1 MSDGSGDAQARRTN
15 LIEVGMGNDISATVT
30 LVESAAQAPAAP
42 SRLRSRRRLVILG
55 YQVLVAAVALVIWQV
70 CATYQLLDT
79 TVISSP
85 KAVFGY
91 LFGHAIV
98 DPELWTNTYYTMVA
112 TLIAFVVGSVLG
124 ILVGLV
130 CVRIPTLEEIFD
142 PFVTLMNS
150 FPRIALA
157 PLFVVWFGIGVTSK
171 VVLAVSVIFFILMLT
186 TIAGARSVDR
196 NLIALCNSLGAG
208 PWKIFRSITIP
219 TAAPSIFAGLKLGLI
234 YSFLGAIVGEMIASE
249 HGLGQE
255 AMKYS
260 NLFQMDRVLA
270 VLFFL
275 AVITTLLAAGMT
287 AVERRVLRWQ
297 RI

>member
-1 MSDGSGDAQARRTN
+1 MRPNALVLNTAEDVQATRPTTATRR
-15 LIEVGMGNDISATVT
+15 
-30 LVESAAQAPAAP
+30 
-42 SRLRSRRRLVILG
+42 SRRSRRRIAIVA
-55 YQVLVAAVALVIWQV
+55 YQVLVAIAALLIWQL
-70 CATYQLLDT
+70 CASEKLLDT

-85 KAVFGY
+85 GAVFGY
-91 LFGHAIV
+91 LFDEALEGR
-98 DPELWTNTYYTMVA
+98 ELWTNTYYTMIA
-112 TLIAFVVGSVLG
+112 TVIAFGLGSALG
-124 ILVGLV
+124 ILAGLV
-130 CVRIPTLEEIFD
+130 CVQFTIVEEVLD

-157 PLFVVWFGIGVTSK
+157 PLFVVWFGIGVLSK

-186 TIAGARSVDR
+186 TIAGGRSVDR
-196 NLIALCNSLGAG
+196 NLIALCKSLGAG
-208 PWKIFRSITIP
+208 PWKIFRSITLP

-234 YSFLGAIVGEMIASE
+234 YAFLGVIVGEMIASE

-275 AVITTLLAAGMT
+275 AVITTLLATIMT
-287 AVERRVLRWQ
+287 VIERRVLRWQ
-297 RI
+297 RM

>member
-1 MSDGSGDAQARRTN
+1 MRANALVLNTASDERVKGRT
-15 LIEVGMGNDISATVT
+15 M
-30 LVESAAQAPAAP
+30 AAP
-42 SRLRSRRRLVILG
+42 RNRSRQRVVI
-55 YQVLVAAVALVIWQV
+55 YTCQALVAIAALLVWQL
-70 CATYQLLDT
+70 CASEKLLDP

-85 KAVFGY
+85 GAVFGY
-91 LFGHAIV
+91 LFGEALEGK
-98 DPELWTNTYYTMVA
+98 ELWTNTYYTMVA
-112 TLIAFVVGSVLG
+112 TIISFGVGSILG
-124 ILVGLV
+124 ILAGLV
-130 CVRIPTLEEIFD
+130 CVQFPILERIVD

-157 PLFVVWFGIGVTSK
+157 PLFVVWFGIGVLSK

-186 TIAGARSVDR
+186 TIAGGRSVDR
-196 NLIALCNSLGAG
+196 NLIALCKSLGAG
-208 PWKIFRSITIP
+208 PWKIFRSITLP

-234 YSFLGAIVGEMIASE
+234 YAFLGVIVGEMIASE

-275 AVITTLLAAGMT
+275 AIITTILASIMT
-287 AVERRVLRWQ
+287 MIERHVLRWQ

>member
-1 MSDGSGDAQARRTN
+1 M
-15 LIEVGMGNDISATVT
+15 
-30 LVESAAQAPAAP
+30 AAP
-42 SRLRSRRRLVILG
+42 RNRSRQRVVI
-55 YQVLVAAVALVIWQV
+55 YTCQALVAIAALLVWQL
-70 CATYQLLDT
+70 CASEKLLDP

-85 KAVFGY
+85 GAVFGY
-91 LFGHAIV
+91 LFGEALEGK
-98 DPELWTNTYYTMVA
+98 ELWTNTYYTMVA
-112 TLIAFVVGSVLG
+112 TIISFGVGSILG
-124 ILVGLV
+124 ILAGLV
-130 CVRIPTLEEIFD
+130 CVQFPILERIVD

-157 PLFVVWFGIGVTSK
+157 PLFVVWFGIGVLSK

-186 TIAGARSVDR
+186 TIAGGRSVDR
-196 NLIALCNSLGAG
+196 NLIALCKSLGAG
-208 PWKIFRSITIP
+208 PWKIFRSITLP

-234 YSFLGAIVGEMIASE
+234 YAFLGVIVGEMIASE

-275 AVITTLLAAGMT
+275 AIITTILASIMT
-287 AVERRVLRWQ
+287 MIERHVLRWQ

>member
-1 MSDGSGDAQARRTN
+1 VA
-15 LIEVGMGNDISATVT
+15 IV
-30 LVESAAQAPAAP
+30 
-42 SRLRSRRRLVILG
+42 G
-55 YQVLVAAVALVIWQV
+55 YQILVAITALVVWQI
-70 CATYQLLDT
+70 CASEKLLDP

-85 KAVFGY
+85 RAVFGY
-91 LFGHAIV
+91 LFGEALEGS
-98 DPELWTNTYYTMVA
+98 ELWTNAYYTMIA
-112 TLIAFVVGSVLG
+112 TIIAFSLGSVMG
-124 ILVGLV
+124 ILAGLV
-130 CVRIPTLEEIFD
+130 CVQFPIVEEILD

-157 PLFVVWFGIGVTSK
+157 PLFVVWFGIGVLSK

-186 TIAGARSVDR
+186 TIAGGRSVDR
-196 NLIALCNSLGAG
+196 NLIALCKSLGAG
-208 PWKIFRSITIP
+208 PWKIFRSITLP

-234 YSFLGAIVGEMIASE
+234 YAFLGVIVGEMIASE

-275 AVITTLLAAGMT
+275 AIITTLLASVMT
-287 AVERRVLRWQ
+287 IIERRVLRWQ
-297 RI
+297 RM

>member
-1 MSDGSGDAQARRTN
+1 MA
-15 LIEVGMGNDISATVT
+15 
-30 LVESAAQAPAAP
+30 
-42 SRLRSRRRLVILG
+42 
-55 YQVLVAAVALVIWQV
+55 
-70 CATYQLLDT
+70 
-79 TVISSP
+79 
-85 KAVFGY
+85 
-91 LFGHAIV
+91 
-98 DPELWTNTYYTMVA
+98 
-112 TLIAFVVGSVLG
+112 G
-124 ILVGLV
+124 IIVGLI
-130 CVRIPTLEEIFD
+130 CVQFPVLEEVFD

-157 PLFVVWFGIGVTSK
+157 PLFVVWFGIGLLSK

-186 TIAGARSVDR
+186 TIAGGRSVDR
-196 NLIALCNSLGAG
+196 NLIGLCRSLGAS
-208 PWKIFRSITIP
+208 PWKVFRSITLP

-234 YSFLGAIVGEMIASE
+234 YAFLGVIVGEMIASE

-275 AVITTLLAAGMT
+275 AITTTLLATIMT
-287 AVERRVLRWQ
+287 WIERRVLRWQ

>member
-1 MSDGSGDAQARRTN
+1 MSPSLPVTEKDKAVRSPQMLLRQRRSGRRF
-15 LIEVGMGNDISATVT
+15 
-30 LVESAAQAPAAP
+30 
-42 SRLRSRRRLVILG
+42 VILA
-55 YQVLVAAVALVIWQV
+55 YQIVVAIVALAIWQA
-70 CATYQLLDT
+70 CATWKLLDP

-85 KAVFGY
+85 GAVFGY
-91 LFGHAIV
+91 LFGDAIRGK
-98 DPELWTNTYYTMVA
+98 ELWTNAYYTMVA
-112 TLIAFVVGSVLG
+112 TIISFGIGSLAG
-124 ILVGLV
+124 IIVGLI
-130 CVRIPTLEEIFD
+130 CVQFPILEEVFD

-157 PLFVVWFGIGVTSK
+157 PLFVVWFGIGLLSK
-171 VVLAVSVIFFILMLT
+171 VVLAVSVIFFILVLT
-186 TIAGARSVDR
+186 TIAGGRSVDR
-196 NLIALCNSLGAG
+196 NLIGLCRSLGAG
-208 PWKIFRSITIP
+208 PWKVFRSITLP

-234 YSFLGAIVGEMIASE
+234 YAFLGVIVGEMIASE

-275 AVITTLLAAGMT
+275 AITTTLLATIMT
-287 AVERRVLRWQ
+287 WIERRVLRWQ

>member
-1 MSDGSGDAQARRTN
+1 M
-15 LIEVGMGNDISATVT
+15 IF
-30 LVESAAQAPAAP
+30 
-42 SRLRSRRRLVILG
+42 G
-55 YQVLVAAVALVIWQV
+55 YQVLVAGSALALWQV
-70 CATYQLLDT
+70 CAAYQLLDT

-85 KAVFGY
+85 RAVFGY
-91 LFGHAIV
+91 LFGNAIV
-98 DPELWTNTYYTMVA
+98 DPELWTNTYYTMMA
-112 TLIAFVVGSVLG
+112 TLIAFVIGSALG
-124 ILVGLV
+124 IFVGLIF
-130 CVRIPTLEEIFD
+130 VRVPILEEIFD
-142 PFVTLMNS
+142 PFITLMNS

-196 NLIALCNSLGAG
+196 NLLALCHSLGAS

-234 YSFLGAIVGEMIASE
+234 YSFLGVIVGEMIASE

-275 AVITTLLAAGMT
+275 AAITTLLAAGMT
-287 AVERRVLRWQ
+287 VVERRVLQWQ

>member
-1 MSDGSGDAQARRTN
+1 
-15 LIEVGMGNDISATVT
+15 MGNDTSATVT
-30 LVESAAQAPAAP
+30 LVEAPAQALSTPH
-42 SRLRSRRRLVILG
+42 RRRSRRRLVILG
-55 YQVLVAAVALVIWQV
+55 YQVLVAVVALVIWQI
-70 CATYQLLDT
+70 CATYQLLDP

-91 LFGHAIV
+91 LFGNAIV
-98 DPELWTNTYYTMVA
+98 DPELWTNTWYTMVA
-112 TLIAFVVGSVLG
+112 TLIAFVVGSILG

-130 CVRIPTLEEIFD
+130 CVRIPILEEIFD

-234 YSFLGAIVGEMIASE
+234 YSFLGVIVGEMIASE

-275 AVITTLLAAGMT
+275 ALITTLLAAGMT

>member
-1 MSDGSGDAQARRTN
+1 M
-15 LIEVGMGNDISATVT
+15 IF
-30 LVESAAQAPAAP
+30 
-42 SRLRSRRRLVILG
+42 G
-55 YQVLVAAVALVIWQV
+55 YQLLVAGASLVIWQV
-70 CATYQLLDT
+70 CASYQLLDP

-91 LFGHAIV
+91 LFRDALIHA
-98 DPELWTNTYYTMVA
+98 ELWTNTYYTIIA
-112 TLIAFVVGSVLG
+112 TLIAFFVGAVLG
-124 ILVGLV
+124 ILVGLA
-130 CVRIPTLEEIFD
+130 CVRLPILEEIFD

-196 NLIALCNSLGAG
+196 NLLALCRSLGAS
-208 PWKIFRSITIP
+208 PWRVFRSITIP

-234 YSFLGAIVGEMIASE
+234 YSFLGVIVGEMIASE

-287 AVERRVLRWQ
+287 VIERRVLRWQ

>member
-1 MSDGSGDAQARRTN
+1 MRAKALALKTSADACEAPRATAPRRT
-15 LIEVGMGNDISATVT
+15 
-30 LVESAAQAPAAP
+30 
-42 SRLRSRRRLVILG
+42 RSRKRTVVFA
-55 YQVLVAAVALVIWQV
+55 YQVLIAIAALLIWHL
-70 CATYQLLDT
+70 CATEKLLDP

-85 KAVFGY
+85 GAVFGY
-91 LFGHAIV
+91 LFGEALEGS
-98 DPELWTNTYYTMVA
+98 ELWTNTYYTMIA
-112 TLIAFVVGSVLG
+112 TVISFGVGSVLG
-124 ILVGLV
+124 ILAGLI
-130 CVRIPTLEEIFD
+130 CVQFPILEQIFD

-157 PLFVVWFGIGVTSK
+157 PLFVVWFGIGILSK

-186 TIAGARSVDR
+186 TIAGGRSVDR
-196 NLIALCNSLGAG
+196 NLIALCKSLGAG
-208 PWKIFRSITIP
+208 PWKIFRSITLP

-234 YSFLGAIVGEMIASE
+234 YAFLGVIVGEMIASE

-275 AVITTLLAAGMT
+275 AAITTLLASIMT
-287 AVERRVLRWQ
+287 MIERHVLRWQ
-297 RI
+297 RL

>member
-1 MSDGSGDAQARRTN
+1 
-15 LIEVGMGNDISATVT
+15 MGNDTSATVT
-30 LVESAAQAPAAP
+30 LVEAPAQALSTP
-42 SRLRSRRRLVILG
+42 RRRRSRRRLVILG
-55 YQVLVAAVALVIWQV
+55 YQMLVAATALVIWQI
-70 CATYQLLDT
+70 CATYQLLDP

-91 LFGHAIV
+91 LFGNAIV
-98 DPELWTNTYYTMVA
+98 DPELWTNTWYTMVA
-112 TLIAFVVGSVLG
+112 TLIAFVVGSILG

-130 CVRIPTLEEIFD
+130 CVRIPILEEVFD

-234 YSFLGAIVGEMIASE
+234 YSFLGVIVGEMIASE

>member
-1 MSDGSGDAQARRTN
+1 MNTSISTSAVIEVPSTITPRSARRRK
-15 LIEVGMGNDISATVT
+15 A
-30 LVESAAQAPAAP
+30 
-42 SRLRSRRRLVILG
+42 RRRLTIFG
-55 YQVLVAAVALVIWQV
+55 YQLLVAGVAIAIWQV
-70 CATYQLLDT
+70 CATYQLLDP

-91 LFGHAIV
+91 LFGDALVH
-98 DPELWTNTYYTMVA
+98 DELWTNTYYTIIA
-112 TLIAFVVGSVLG
+112 TLIAFFVGSVLG
-124 ILVGLV
+124 ILVGLI
-130 CVRIPTLEEIFD
+130 CVRLPLLEEIFD

-196 NLIALCNSLGAG
+196 NLLALCRSLGAS
-208 PWKIFRSITIP
+208 PWKVFRSITIP

-234 YSFLGAIVGEMIASE
+234 YSFLGVIVGEMIASE

-287 AVERRVLRWQ
+287 IVERRVLRWQ

>member
-1 MSDGSGDAQARRTN
+1 MRANALVLNTASDERVKGRT
-15 LIEVGMGNDISATVT
+15 M
-30 LVESAAQAPAAP
+30 AAP
-42 SRLRSRRRLVILG
+42 RNPSRQRVVI
-55 YQVLVAAVALVIWQV
+55 YTCQALVAIAALLVWQL
-70 CATYQLLDT
+70 CASEKLLDP

-85 KAVFGY
+85 GAVFGY
-91 LFGHAIV
+91 LFGEALEGK
-98 DPELWTNTYYTMVA
+98 ELWTNTYYTMVA
-112 TLIAFVVGSVLG
+112 TIISFGVGSILG
-124 ILVGLV
+124 ILAGLV
-130 CVRIPTLEEIFD
+130 CVQFPILERIVD

-157 PLFVVWFGIGVTSK
+157 PLFVVWFGIGILSK

-186 TIAGARSVDR
+186 TIAGGRSVDR
-196 NLIALCNSLGAG
+196 NLIALCKSLGAG
-208 PWKIFRSITIP
+208 PWKIFRSITLP

-234 YSFLGAIVGEMIASE
+234 YAFLGVIVGEMIASE

-275 AVITTLLAAGMT
+275 AIITTVLASIMT
-287 AVERRVLRWQ
+287 MIERHVLRWQ

>member
-1 MSDGSGDAQARRTN
+1 MR
-15 LIEVGMGNDISATVT
+15 IKT
-30 LVESAAQAPAAP
+30 LLLNIGA
-42 SRLRSRRRLVILG
+42 RSRATRPITAGRRSRQSRRGTVVAC
-55 YQVLVAAVALVIWQV
+55 QFLVAIAALLFWQL
-70 CATYQLLDT
+70 CASEKLLDP

-85 KAVFGY
+85 AAVFGY
-91 LFGHAIV
+91 LFGNAIEGS
-98 DPELWTNTYYTMVA
+98 ELWTNTYYTMIATIVA
-112 TLIAFVVGSVLG
+112 FGIGSAMG
-124 ILVGLV
+124 ILAGLV
-130 CVRIPTLEEIFD
+130 CVQFTILEEVFD

-157 PLFVVWFGIGVTSK
+157 PLFVVWFGIGLLSK

-186 TIAGARSVDR
+186 TIAGGRSVDR
-196 NLIALCNSLGAG
+196 NLVALCRSLGAG
-208 PWKIFRSITIP
+208 PWKIFRSITLP

-234 YSFLGAIVGEMIASE
+234 YSFLGVIVGEMIASE

-275 AVITTLLAAGMT
+275 ATITTLLATIMT
-287 AVERRVLRWQ
+287 AIERRVLRWQ
-297 RI
+297 RM

>member
-1 MSDGSGDAQARRTN
+1 MRPQALVSKSTADMQAALPRVAARRN
-15 LIEVGMGNDISATVT
+15 
-30 LVESAAQAPAAP
+30 
-42 SRLRSRRRLVILG
+42 RHSRRRVVIIS
-55 YQVLVAAVALVIWQV
+55 YQILLAVAALLIWQV
-70 CATYQLLDT
+70 CASEKLLDT

-85 KAVFGY
+85 GAVFGY
-91 LFGHAIV
+91 LFGDALEGR
-98 DPELWTNTYYTMVA
+98 ELWTNAYYTMIA
-112 TLIAFVVGSVLG
+112 TILAFGLGSVSG
-124 ILVGLV
+124 IIAGLI
-130 CVRIPTLEEIFD
+130 CVQFPVVEEVLD

-157 PLFVVWFGIGVTSK
+157 PLFVVWFGIGILSK

-186 TIAGARSVDR
+186 TIAGGRSVDR
-196 NLIALCNSLGAG
+196 NLIALCRSLGAG
-208 PWKIFRSITIP
+208 PWRIFRSITLP

-234 YSFLGAIVGEMIASE
+234 YSFLGVIVGEMIASE

-275 AVITTLLAAGMT
+275 AIITTLLATIMT
-287 AVERRVLRWQ
+287 VIERRVLRWQ
-297 RI
+297 RM

>member
-1 MSDGSGDAQARRTN
+1 MRANALVLNTASDERVKGRT
-15 LIEVGMGNDISATVT
+15 M
-30 LVESAAQAPAAP
+30 AAP
-42 SRLRSRRRLVILG
+42 RNRSRQRVVI
-55 YQVLVAAVALVIWQV
+55 YTCQALVAIAALLVWQL
-70 CATYQLLDT
+70 CASEKLLDP

-85 KAVFGY
+85 GAVFGY
-91 LFGHAIV
+91 LFGEALEGK
-98 DPELWTNTYYTMVA
+98 ELWTNTYYTMVA
-112 TLIAFVVGSVLG
+112 TIISFGVGSILG
-124 ILVGLV
+124 ILAGLV
-130 CVRIPTLEEIFD
+130 CVQFPILERIVD

-157 PLFVVWFGIGVTSK
+157 PLFVVWFGIGILSK

-186 TIAGARSVDR
+186 TIAGGRSVDR
-196 NLIALCNSLGAG
+196 NLIALCKSLGAG
-208 PWKIFRSITIP
+208 PWKIFRSITLP

-234 YSFLGAIVGEMIASE
+234 YAFLGVIVGEMIASE

-260 NLFQMDRVLA
+260 NLFQMDLVLA

-275 AVITTLLAAGMT
+275 AIITTVLASIMT
-287 AVERRVLRWQ
+287 MIERHVLRWQ

>member
-1 MSDGSGDAQARRTN
+1 MA
-15 LIEVGMGNDISATVT
+15 
-30 LVESAAQAPAAP
+30 
-42 SRLRSRRRLVILG
+42 
-55 YQVLVAAVALVIWQV
+55 YQIVVAIVALAIWQA
-70 CATYQLLDT
+70 CATWKLLDP

-85 KAVFGY
+85 GAVFGY
-91 LFGHAIV
+91 LFGDAIRGK
-98 DPELWTNTYYTMVA
+98 ELWTNAYYTMVA
-112 TLIAFVVGSVLG
+112 TIISFGIGSLAG
-124 ILVGLV
+124 IIVGLI
-130 CVRIPTLEEIFD
+130 CVQFPILEEVFD

-157 PLFVVWFGIGVTSK
+157 PLFVVWFGIGLLSK
-171 VVLAVSVIFFILMLT
+171 VVLAVSVIFFILVLT
-186 TIAGARSVDR
+186 TIAGGRSVDR
-196 NLIALCNSLGAG
+196 NLIGLCRSLGAG
-208 PWKIFRSITIP
+208 PWKVFRSITLP

-234 YSFLGAIVGEMIASE
+234 YAFLGVIVGEMIASE

-275 AVITTLLAAGMT
+275 AITTTLLATIMT
-287 AVERRVLRWQ
+287 WIERRVLRWQ

>member
-1 MSDGSGDAQARRTN
+1 MEPQTVVLRTSEPTNVARSPT
-15 LIEVGMGNDISATVT
+15 TV
-30 LVESAAQAPAAP
+30 
-42 SRLRSRRRLVILG
+42 RRRQHLRIRLSIFA
-55 YQVLVAAVALVIWQV
+55 YQILVAIAALVVWQI
-70 CATYQLLDT
+70 CASKQLLDP

-85 KAVFGY
+85 GAVFGY
-91 LFGHAIV
+91 LFGEAIEGS
-98 DPELWTNTYYTMVA
+98 ELWTNAYYTMIATIVA
-112 TLIAFVVGSVLG
+112 FGLGSAAG
-124 ILVGLV
+124 ILAGLV
-130 CVRIPTLEEIFD
+130 CVQFPILEEVLD

-157 PLFVVWFGIGVTSK
+157 PLFVVWFGIGLLSK

-186 TIAGARSVDR
+186 TVAGGRSVDR
-196 NLIALCNSLGAG
+196 NLLALCRSLGAG
-208 PWKIFRSITIP
+208 PWTIFRSITLP

-234 YSFLGAIVGEMIASE
+234 YAFLGVIVGEMIASE

-275 AVITTLLAAGMT
+275 AIITTLLAAIMT
-287 AVERRVLRWQ
+287 AIERRVLRWQ
-297 RI
+297 RL